1 MGLPRVRPHPPL
13 QVQHDPK
20 QVQRHWSGRGTEEQ
34 VLKFPFADLQNPV
47 RTFENAY
54 ECLQKALQ
62 TINFGFEGLQKPFQ
76 TLKPLL
82 KVFKRHF

>member
-13 QVQHDPK
+13 QIQHDPK
-20 QVQRHWSGRGTEEQ
+20 QVQRDRSGRGTEEQ

-54 ECLQKALQ
+54 ECLQKALLMLE
-62 TINFGFEGLQKPFQ
+62 NAFEGLQKA
-76 TLKPLL
+76 
-82 KVFKRHF
+82 H